1 MSQEFTTYRSVF
13 DKSEY
18 IKQGYIIT
26 YDDLDSVDDLPEL
39 STLER
44 QDIYHA
50 RTGDL
55 SSDYIVPVDTDES
68 GSFDAWRSLVDGVEI
83 STIPDILVEDWER
96 NDPLEDWGQNTDEW
110 SIVDSDTAWGAD
122 ADDDYFGDQTAETTS
137 SSGGGSEI
145 SLNESQNERLPDIG
159 EPISVILKFEVLDT
173 QFRLGSYGQDIFGTH
188 VFVNKTNGLIELEGD
203 LSESES
209 LPDFAGDTVELVWE
223 ADSDGGSATIYN
235 FDVENLSRGSEIVS
249 VSETNDVSG
258 LEDAGQVTLAGGAV
272 DEGNIRYVGPITID
286 PDWDE

>member
-1 MSQEFTTYRSVF
+1 MTEFTT
-13 DKSEY
+13 
-18 IKQGYIIT
+18 
-26 YDDLDSVDDLPEL
+26 
-39 STLER
+39 
-44 QDIYHA
+44 
-50 RTGDL
+50 
-55 SSDYIVPVDTDES
+55 
-68 GSFDAWRSLVDGVEI
+68 WRSLVDGEEI
-83 STIPDILVEDWER
+83 IAIPDILVEDWER